1 MGLTKYF
8 RVAFL
13 NRWNLLWFLGGCAFA
28 WLTGRPDVLL
38 PLVAAAELTYVG
50 LLGTH
55 PKFQKYVDAQEAA
68 ALRAAATQGTEQ
80 TLNRILRS
88 LPPKMLER
96 FQKLRA
102 RCGELRQIAS
112 ELKHPTEQQ
121 FDRPLEQSQT
131 AGLDRLLWIFLR
143 LLYTQF
149 ALSRFLKKTS
159 QEEIQ
164 GDLDRTQERL
174 AALPVGDQD
183 PQTQRLRKTLAENL
197 ATCQERL
204 ANLKKAH
211 DDLQLVELQIDQLE
225 NRIRSLS
232 EMTFHRQEPEFI
244 SGQVEQVASSMVQT
258 EQTMNELRFATGL
271 ETLSDEPPPLLHPV
285 DAEVVKQG

>member
-13 NRWNLLWFLGGCAFA
+13 NRWNLLGFLGGSAFA

-112 ELKHPTEQQ
+112 ELKHPAEQQ

-164 GDLDRTQERL
+164 GDVERTQERL
-174 AALPVGDQD
+174 AALPAGDQD
-183 PQTQRLRKTLAENL
+183 PQTPRLRKTLEENL
-197 ATCQERL
+197 TTCQERL

-232 EMTFHRQEPEFI
+232 EMAFNRQEPEFI

-285 DAEVVKQG
+285 DAEVVEQG

>member
-55 PKFQKYVDAQEAA
+55 PKFQKYVDAQAAA

-80 TLNRILRS
+80 TLHRILRS
-88 LPPKMLER
+88 LPPKTLER
-96 FQKLRA
+96 FQKLRT

-112 ELKHPTEQQ
+112 ELKHPAEQQ
-121 FDRPLEQSQT
+121 FDQPLEQSQT

-204 ANLKKAH
+204 VNLKKAH

-232 EMTFHRQEPEFI
+232 EMAFHRQEPEFI

-271 ETLSDEPPPLLHPV
+271 ETLSDEPPPLLRPV
-285 DAEVVKQG
+285 EAEVVEQG